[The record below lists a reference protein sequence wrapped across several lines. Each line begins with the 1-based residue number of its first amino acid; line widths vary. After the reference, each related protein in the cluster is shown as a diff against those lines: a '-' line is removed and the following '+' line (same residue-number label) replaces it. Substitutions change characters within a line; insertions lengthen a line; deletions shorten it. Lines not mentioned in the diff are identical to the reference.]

1 LSYTYHIKYHCQV
14 WGGMML
20 GYTKIELDEMINSVG
35 TAHDY
40 TTDETV
46 SDGLAKTYAFLNGLW
61 AEGYFD

>member
-1 LSYTYHIKYHCQV
+1 
-14 WGGMML
+14 ML